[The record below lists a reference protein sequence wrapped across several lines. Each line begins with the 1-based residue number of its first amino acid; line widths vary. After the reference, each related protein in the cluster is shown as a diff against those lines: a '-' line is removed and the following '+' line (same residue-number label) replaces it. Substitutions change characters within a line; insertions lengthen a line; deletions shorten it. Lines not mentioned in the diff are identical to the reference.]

1 MHFDDLRLKL
11 LACVFV
17 WEALN
22 IKKVQR
28 YSHTLLKN
36 WSND

>member
-1 MHFDDLRLKL
+1 MHFDGFQLKL
-11 LACVFV
+11 WLVFLL

-22 IKKVQR
+22 IKKVQH